1 MEEMDLLDMG
11 SAVLDLGSSA
21 LDLVATLTGIAAD
34 LAYLLEVFGGI

>member
-21 LDLVATLTGIAAD
+21 LDLMAMLMGIATDFAD
-34 LAYLLEVFGGI
+34 LLEVLSGI